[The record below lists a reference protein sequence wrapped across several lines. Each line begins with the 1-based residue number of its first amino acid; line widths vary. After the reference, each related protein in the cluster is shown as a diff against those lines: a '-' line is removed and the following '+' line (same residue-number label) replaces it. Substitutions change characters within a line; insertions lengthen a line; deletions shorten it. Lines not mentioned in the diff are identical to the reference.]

1 MIISGKHTIK
11 KPKRIGKKMLEK
23 KANIEDSTLAKNK
36 PNPNIS
42 ETSFDECKI
51 SDISFIFELY
61 L

>member
-1 MIISGKHTIK
+1 MIISGKRTIK

-51 SDISFIFELY
+51 SLIIML
-61 L
+61 